1 MHHVRFPPKAA
12 VGPLPKME
20 IDRQKHWQSLTCRS
34 QSPGRWFAVVHSNWR
49 NVMRLILA
57 LSALSLIASPV
68 AATAPCHDAHG
79 KFVKCTKVV
88 KKAAR
93 CRDAHG
99 KFIKCT
105 KVVTKTQRCHDAK
118 GHFIKCK

>member
-1 MHHVRFPPKAA
+1 
-12 VGPLPKME
+12 
-20 IDRQKHWQSLTCRS
+20 
-34 QSPGRWFAVVHSNWR
+34 
-49 NVMRLILA
+49 MRLILA

-68 AATAPCHDAHG
+68 AAAKPCHDAHG
-79 KFVKCTKVV
+79 KFVKCTTVV